1 MPLEVR
7 LNIYDLMEQT
17 AICCGFFHTGVEIF
31 GVEYSFAQGAG
42 IYEGRPRQAPD
53 GRFRESIELGTIER
67 TDDARAALDRLRPD
81 FPGDAYSLIFKNC
94 NDFSSAFSRALL
106 GRDIPGY
113 VNRLA
118 RLGRAWP
125 IRCFLPPH
133 LKAGSATAD
142 RAPLLSTSP
151 TGSQAQLFTG
161 SGHSLTGQAAA
172 SSAGAS
178 SSSGGF
184 FKGVFGRGS
193 ATTAVTATAV
203 TADTRQARELR
214 ASAAA
219 RRLAPQD
226 LENGGGKSQAPVAA
240 PAPAPSPSSG
250 GEQNGATDDAE

>member
-1 MPLEVR
+1 MPIEVT

-17 AICCGFFHTGVEIF
+17 AICCGFFHTGVEVF

-42 IYEGRPRQAPD
+42 IYEGRPREAPD
-53 GRFRESIELGTIER
+53 GRFRESIVLGTIER
-67 TDDARAALDRLRPD
+67 TDVAKAALDRLRPD
-81 FPGDAYSLIFKNC
+81 FPGDSYSLIFKNC

-125 IRCFLPPH
+125 IRYFLPPH

-151 TGSQAQLFTG
+151 SGTQAQLFTG
-161 SGHSLTGQAAA
+161 SGHSLSGQAAA
-172 SSAGAS
+172 SSS
-178 SSSGGF
+178 SAASGGGSF
-184 FKGVFGRGS
+184 LKGVFGRGS
-193 ATTAVTATAV
+193 TSSTATATAV

-219 RRLAPQD
+219 RRLAGPD
-226 LENGGGKSQAPVAA
+226 LESGDGKAPAA
-240 PAPAPSPSSG
+240 QAPAPSPSTG
-250 GEQNGATDDAE
+250 GEQNGSMDAE